1 MLIFL
6 SFDFAIFVRATF
18 RPLLVFTHAAIVKPP
33 YNFLP
38 IRKIFRIFK
47 YSPLFEIRLLSIR
60 TDWATSFITGGKF
73 AAPPP
78 LQAIGGNLT
87 LRLLVRW

>member
-6 SFDFAIFVRATF
+6 SFDFAIFVRAAF

-47 YSPLFEIRLLSIR
+47 YSPLFEIRFLSVR

-78 LQAIGGNLT
+78 LQAIGNYF
-87 LRLLVRW
+87 